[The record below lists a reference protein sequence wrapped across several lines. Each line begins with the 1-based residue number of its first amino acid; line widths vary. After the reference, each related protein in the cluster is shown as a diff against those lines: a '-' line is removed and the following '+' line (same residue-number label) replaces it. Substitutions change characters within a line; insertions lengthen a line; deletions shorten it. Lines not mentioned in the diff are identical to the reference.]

1 MSTEPPPP
9 EGDEEPPSIARFSV
23 RQPVLVN
30 LVAIAMMAT
39 GLLVLSQMTREV
51 YPIVPIGAASVVT
64 LMPGASAEEIE
75 QLVTAPIEDELSNIE
90 DVDIMSSTSSDG
102 MSFIWV
108 ELEPTVEDVGR
119 KVLEITN
126 EVNRA
131 AAALPAGAE
140 SPVVREAAVRPPMM
154 AVTVRGDVPERVL
167 RAVARELE
175 ERMERTPGVGEARP
189 TGIREREIHVDVD
202 PDRLSAFDLPL
213 SSVASALSMRGANVP
228 AGQMETGRRSRIVRG
243 MAQAATAERN
253 GKSSL

>member
-108 ELEPTVEDVGR
+108 ELEPTVEDV
-119 KVLEITN
+119 TN
-126 EVNRA
+126 
-131 AAALPAGAE
+131 ALPKE
-140 SPVVREAAVRPPMM
+140 LKEMM
-154 AVTVRGDVPERVL
+154 DDPRYAVTVEEKEPEAGVFGIWID
-167 RAVARELE
+167 AQAEFFKARKLE
-175 ERMERTPGVGEARP
+175 EAED
-189 TGIREREIHVDVD
+189 VDV
-202 PDRLSAFDLPL
+202 
-213 SSVASALSMRGANVP
+213 
-228 AGQMETGRRSRIVRG
+228 
-243 MAQAATAERN
+243 
-253 GKSSL
+253 